1 MNWERVRAEAKQ
13 VSGLLKQK
21 WAKLTDDDLLLL
33 DGKKDVFIGRLQE
46 RTGIAKELVER
57 EFDELLAGLELDRK
71 HLGVIHLTDGS
82 P

>member
-33 DGKKDVFIGRLQE
+33 DGQKDVFIGRLQE
-46 RTGIAKELVER
+46 RTGIDRELVER
-57 EFDELLAGLELDRK
+57 EFDELVASLELDRK
-71 HLGVIHLTDGS
+71 HLGVIHLTAGT
-82 P
+82 